1 MAIQYINVGQI
12 ANDGTG
18 DDLREAFTKIND
30 NFEEIDLRV
39 VETITVQN
47 AGSLGQG
54 LYAGREGTVDTFKRI
69 VAGNNITLAS
79 TDNGVTI
86 NAANSISELVIVS
99 DNGTV
104 TVQNGQ
110 TLSVN
115 GGESINTRVDGQQ
128 VIIDLDDTNIV
139 SRDTAPTLSATLNA
153 NSNNIINGGTISA
166 NNFNGYLEGL
176 VYGYDIRDF
185 GPYLSGFDFGRI
197 RNTYNNALEF
207 ILATVDLDFGAIT
220 PDTGD
225 TVDLGFI

>member
-1 MAIQYINVGQI
+1 MAIQYINIGQI

-39 VETITVQN
+39 IETITVEN

-54 LYAGREGTVDTFKRI
+54 LYAGRTGTIDSFKRL
-69 VAGNNITLAS
+69 VGGNNISLS
-79 TDNGVTI
+79 SSDNGVTI
-86 NAANSISELVIVS
+86 NAAESLSELIVVS

-110 TLSVN
+110 TMSIS
-115 GGESINTRVDGQQ
+115 GGEAISTRTNGQQ
-128 VIIDLDDTNIV
+128 IIIDLETSNVV
-139 SRDTAPTLSATLNA
+139 SRDSTPTLSASLNA
-153 NSNNIINGGTISA
+153 NANDIINGGTISA

-176 VYGYDIRDF
+176 VWGYDIREF
-185 GPYLSGFDFGRI
+185 GPYLTGFDFGRI
-197 RNTYNNALEF
+197 RNTYDNALEF

>member
-1 MAIQYINVGQI
+1 MAIQYINIGQI

-39 VETITVQN
+39 IETITVEN

-54 LYAGREGTVDTFKRI
+54 LYAGRTGTIDSFKRL
-69 VAGNNITLAS
+69 VGGNNISLS
-79 TDNGVTI
+79 SSDNGVTI
-86 NAANSISELVIVS
+86 NAAESLSELIVVS

-110 TLSVN
+110 TMSIS
-115 GGESINTRVDGQQ
+115 GGEAISTRTNGQQ
-128 VIIDLDDTNIV
+128 IIIDLETSNVV
-139 SRDTAPTLSATLNA
+139 SRDSMPTLSASLNA
-153 NSNNIINGGTISA
+153 NANDIINGGTISA

-176 VYGYDIRDF
+176 VWGYDIREF
-185 GPYLSGFDFGRI
+185 GPYLTGFDFGRI
-197 RNTYNNALEF
+197 RNTYDNALEF